1 MRFNQCKVLLIAIG
15 LFGPRISRCFGP
27 SAQITEAS
35 ASDLR
40 GRCTAVLAVQKDKQ
54 QGLQSH
60 SCQNSHNKSISKEKK
75 NSAQLQNC
83 WIPTVLIKMVFPLIA
98 FRERRPSLAFV
109 HANIL
114 QMESRFWQNSPGE
127 LPMLLTVG
135 LVRSHCCMDHTV
147 FIKMLLANVGKCKQ
161 QGMLTVTLTQPDSS
175 CSG

>member
-54 QGLQSH
+54 QGLQSY

-114 QMESRFWQNSPGE
+114 QMESRYWQNSPGE
-127 LPMLLTVG
+127 LPCF
-135 LVRSHCCMDHTV
+135 S
-147 FIKMLLANVGKCKQ
+147 Q
-161 QGMLTVTLTQPDSS
+161 QGWSDHIAAWTTQYSS
-175 CSG
+175 KCCWQMWGNASSRECLQ